1 MYEPKRY
8 WENLISKPFK
18 NNNSFSF
25 QCDNN
30 ESEKVSAFPKTF
42 IPHL

>member
-1 MYEPKRY
+1 MNQKGI
-8 WENLISKPFK
+8 ENLILEPFK
-18 NNNSFSF
+18 NNNSFSL

-30 ESEKVSAFPKTF
+30 ESEKVFFSKTF